1 MVGSVIGLQQ
11 VIVTLVFL
19 ASLVGILV
27 FLKMKGGMIRRSL
40 HQNRRISIIEDTAL
54 SPTERMRL
62 VCVDNTE
69 FVIVSAKGATPV
81 MMPLNAMPDGVGVT
95 PPRKAQFSSGDKSPL
110 VLTETAEA
118 DDHPN
123 KAQASPVQPTSAPQ
137 GSEDAAVQLKA
148 FREKFESWRQS

>member
-95 PPRKAQFSSGDKSPL
+95 PARKAQLSSGDKSPL
-110 VLTETAEA
+110 VLTETAEV
-118 DDHPN
+118 DDHP

>member
-95 PPRKAQFSSGDKSPL
+95 PARKAQLSSGDKSPL
-110 VLTETAEA
+110 VLTETAEV
-118 DDHPN
+118 DDHP
-123 KAQASPVQPTSAPQ
+123 KAQASPAQPTSAPQ